1 MQLELL
7 DKLRA
12 QNPVIFNIAN
22 FVTVQD
28 VANAVNAI
36 GASAIMSNEVAEAE
50 EIVRLA
56 SAVTVN
62 IGCLTKQQI
71 IHIKKWKIWRA
82 NIINP

>member
-1 MQLELL
+1 MQLDLL

-36 GASAIMSNEVAEAE
+36 GASPIMSN
-50 EIVRLA
+50 
-56 SAVTVN
+56 
-62 IGCLTKQQI
+62 
-71 IHIKKWKIWRA
+71 
-82 NIINP
+82 